1 MGKIIVAGHVCLD
14 VTPVFAVDR
23 PLPLNEVIVPGKLL
37 QMRDVIISGGGV
49 VANTGLAL
57 KVLGAETR
65 FMGKI
70 GRDEFGRILSG
81 IFARFGAQNDLTVC
95 DNSSTSFSVV
105 VAPPGTD
112 RVFLHNPGGNHTFCL
127 EDIDLDAVRGAAV
140 FHFGYPPLMRS
151 MYENGGRELL
161 RIFGAVKAAGTP
173 TSLDMAYVDPDSD
186 AAKADWADIVRRV
199 LPLTDIFAPSF
210 EEICSMVDPETYHR
224 LLGKSHGED
233 ISRHLSLSRDL
244 LPLAAK
250 LLTMGAK
257 IILLKCGE
265 AGILLKTAG
274 RGVLSQ
280 AGPLFDGWEDLE
292 IFKPSYK
299 PSRLLSACGAGD
311 ASIAGFLK
319 GFTDGLPPHR
329 CLACAAAAGACRV
342 EAYDVFSGLPS
353 FERLIER
360 IDNGWEEQNII
371 KE

>member
-1 MGKIIVAGHVCLD
+1 MGKIIIAGHVCLD
-14 VTPVFAVDR
+14 VTPVFAADR
-23 PLPLNEVIVPGKLL
+23 PLPLSEVIVPGKLL
-37 QMRDVIISGGGV
+37 QMKDVIISGGGV

-57 KVLGAETR
+57 KVLGADTR

-81 IFARFGAQNDLTVC
+81 IFARYGAQNDLTVC
-95 DNSSTSFSVV
+95 GDCSTSFSVV

-151 MYENGGRELL
+151 MFENGGRELL
-161 RIFGAVKAAGTP
+161 RIFSAVKTAGTP

-186 AAKADWADIVRRV
+186 AAKADWADIVKKV

-210 EEICSMVDPETYHR
+210 EEICSMIDREAYQR
-224 LLGKSHGED
+224 LLNQSRGED

-244 LPLAAK
+244 LPLAEK
-250 LLTMGAK
+250 LLAMGAK
-257 IILLKCGE
+257 VVLIKCGE
-265 AGILLKTAG
+265 AGMLLKTAG
-274 RGVLSQ
+274 RQTLSQ
-280 AGPLFDGWEDLE
+280 AGPLFEGWENLE
-292 IFKPSYK
+292 IFRKSYK
-299 PSRLLSACGAGD
+299 PVRLLSACGAGD

-319 GFTDGLPPHR
+319 AFADGLTPQR
-329 CLACAAAAGACRV
+329 CLSCAAAAGACRV
-342 EAYDVFSGLPS
+342 EAYDVFSGLVP
-353 FERLIER
+353 FDKLIER
-360 IDNGWEEQNII
+360 IDSGWEELNII